1 MEPPGSG
8 AEPVEDDHIQEP
20 ARGRSKSN
28 ASSNGPPSAA
38 VPPPPRATP
47 LHLDRPRREH
57 AGGGADGSSSVAAGG
72 DRKGKGTLPP
82 KVIPSPP
89 SSAGSSSS
97 STRSLDYAA
106 ALRGGALGGGES
118 SSAEG
123 GSKARVTRSDPGAAE
138 TRGVPDAAAH
148 PFDPKLV
155 SRQRLAAVDKEN
167 RRWEHQFNS
176 LRAEE
181 AMQRKEQSLD
191 QSYRQWFDSEKK
203 RGYSNGSSSSATG
216 VNRKGKGMLP
226 LKAIPSPPSSAGS
239 SSSSTHSLDY
249 TAALRAG
256 AFGGWE
262 LSSAA
267 GGSKARVT
275 WGDPLA
281 AEMREVTNAAA
292 HPFDPKMVSRQRW
305 LVKEQAAV
313 DKEKSRRE
321 QQFNSLRAE
330 EAMHRKEQWFDS
342 PKNGARSNEVPVKWS
357 YNNDDEIPYP
367 LYAEFCGDYSSS
379 SPRREWSDV
388 RIVRRLR
395 GLRWQERVA
404 ARTHF
409 RELRDSWVAAR
420 RKPSSLFM
428 SAMDQVRDGK
438 AKEYSG
444 GCAIPG
450 YLTCPLSGELMID
463 PVTIATGKTF
473 ERHFLKGWFEK
484 KGHICPLTNETV
496 SSTIIRNDRIRG
508 YLEEWNEVMEEE

>member
-118 SSAEG
+118 SSAAG

-138 TRGVPDAAAH
+138 TRGVPT
-148 PFDPKLV
+148 
-155 SRQRLAAVDKEN
+155 
-167 RRWEHQFNS
+167 RRRIRSTPSWCPGSGWQPSTRRTGDGNS
-176 LRAEE
+176 SSTRCA
-181 AMQRKEQSLD
+181 RKRRCRGRS
-191 QSYRQWFDSEKK
+191 RQWFDSEKK

-267 GGSKARVT
+267 GGSKARVM

-321 QQFNSLRAE
+321 Q
-330 EAMHRKEQWFDS
+330 QWFDS